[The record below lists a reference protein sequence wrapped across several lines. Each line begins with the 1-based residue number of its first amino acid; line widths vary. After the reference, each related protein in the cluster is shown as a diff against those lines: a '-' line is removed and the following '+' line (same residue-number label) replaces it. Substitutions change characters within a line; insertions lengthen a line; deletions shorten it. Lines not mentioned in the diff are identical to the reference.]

1 MNFLNFWNK
10 FFFIPKYN
18 IFDVCTFVLVVN
30 LIATGSWWWA
40 LLYIPAA
47 MISVLM
53 QMRVEADNAN
63 S

>member
-1 MNFLNFWNK
+1 MNFLNFCNK

-18 IFDVCTFVLVVN
+18 IFDVCAFILVVH
-30 LIATGSWWWA
+30 LITTESWWWA
-40 LLYIPAA
+40 VLYIPAA

-53 QMRVEADNAN
+53 QIRVEADNAD

>member
-1 MNFLNFWNK
+1 MKFLNLWNK

-18 IFDVCTFVLVVN
+18 VFDVCTFILVVN
-30 LIATGSWWWA
+30 LIANDSWWWA

-53 QMRVEADNAN
+53 QRSAEAENAN